1 MQVPES
7 GTLEH
12 YGKPLKEVFG
22 GHLGDRK
29 CPSHGGQDT
38 GRVGC
43 PWPEPLRTGLCPPSS
58 LFKPTESPQELN
70 TDRVES
76 LPANTYH
83 IHFSLPG

>member
-1 MQVPES
+1 MTGNARHTEGRTQ
-7 GTLEH
+7 
-12 YGKPLKEVFG
+12 
-22 GHLGDRK
+22 
-29 CPSHGGQDT
+29 

-43 PWPEPLRTGLCPPSS
+43 PWPLSWLRPEPLRTGLCPPSS

-70 TDRVES
+70 TELPYTLRLES